1 MTRIIA
7 VTNQKGGVGKTTTT
21 VNLGAS
27 LARMR
32 RRVLLIDLDP
42 QANATVG
49 CGVDREALAGTVYQV
64 LLGQVTIRET
74 VVTVSSGLD
83 LLPAEHDLAGAQ
95 AELGGGSEQENDN
108 HRLRRALAT
117 ETGYDYILIDCPPA
131 LNVLT
136 INALVA
142 ANSVLIPLQ
151 CEYYALEGLTGLLE
165 TISRVRQ
172 NANPGLVIE
181 GLLRTMYDGRNSLTR
196 EVSDQLSQHF
206 GDKLFRTVIPRNIRL
221 AEAPSYGKPVIDYDE
236 KCLGTLAHLALAG
249 EMVGSAGASLGTGKA
264 PTDSPGPEAAAQ
276 SIDI

>member
-1 MTRIIA
+1 M
-7 VTNQKGGVGKTTTT
+7 TNQKGGVGKTTTT

-264 PTDSPGPEAAAQ
+264 PADSPGPEAAAQ